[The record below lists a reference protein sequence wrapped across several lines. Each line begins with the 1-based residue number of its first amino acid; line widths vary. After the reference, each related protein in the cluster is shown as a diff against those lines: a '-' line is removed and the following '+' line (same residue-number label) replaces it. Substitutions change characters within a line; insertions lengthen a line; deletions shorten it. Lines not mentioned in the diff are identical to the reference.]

1 MYLTPYTIYS
11 DLTSDILHLTSG
23 IFKLMAG
30 PEGVAAKF
38 DLLTIGDCTVDI
50 FTFPDKAEIH
60 CQLHDDKRC
69 ELCLSAADKV
79 SSKGFSLTFGGN
91 AANVAVGASRLGLKV
106 GVYTHVGADLFGKE
120 ILENFKKEKVD
131 TSLVEVDKDQVTN
144 VNVII
149 SFAGERTILTAHR
162 PRRYLVPSVYAPW
175 VYFSSLAP
183 GHDYFHAPFVRYIH
197 EHRVKL
203 AFNPGSYQIK
213 EGLAAYGQLLK
224 ITEVLILNR
233 EEAGRLLGLDHALK
247 TEKEIL
253 SRLRDLGPRIV
264 VVTDGPQ
271 GAYAFDGYEFIFQP
285 ATAVKAKERTGAGDA
300 FSCGLVSALVLGKPV
315 KEALKWGT
323 LNAESVTQVVGAQ
336 GGLLSRKKLESLVK
350 KL

>member
-1 MYLTPYTIYS
+1 
-11 DLTSDILHLTSG
+11 
-23 IFKLMAG
+23 MAS
-30 PEGVAAKF
+30 PEGVSQKF

-50 FTFPDKAEIH
+50 FTFPERAHVH
-60 CQLHDDKRC
+60 CQLHGEQKVDGSASPNLATSKERRC

-79 SSKGFSLTFGGN
+79 SSKGFELTFGGN
-91 AANVAVGASRLGLKV
+91 AANVAVGASRLSLKT
-106 GVYTHVGADLFGKE
+106 GIYTHVGNDLFGKE
-120 ILENFKKEKVD
+120 TLENFKKEKVD
-131 TSLVEVDKDQVTN
+131 TSLVEVDKDQATN

-149 SFAGERTILTAHR
+149 SSGGERTILTSHR
-162 PRRYLVPSVYAPW
+162 PRQYLVPSVFSPW

-197 EHRVKL
+197 EGRVKL

-233 EEAGRLLGLDHALK
+233 EEVGRLLRLDHALK
-247 TEKEIL
+247 PERELL

-264 VVTDGPQ
+264 VVTDGLQ

-285 ATAVKAKERTGAGDA
+285 ATGVRAKERTGAGDA
-300 FSCGLVSALVLGKPV
+300 FSCGLVSALVLGKGL

-323 LNAESVTQVVGAQ
+323 LNAESVTQQVGAQ
-336 GGLLSRKKLESLVK
+336 AGLLTRAKLEKAAARLK
-350 KL
+350 

>member
-1 MYLTPYTIYS
+1 
-11 DLTSDILHLTSG
+11 
-23 IFKLMAG
+23 MAS
-30 PEGVAAKF
+30 PEGVSSKF

-50 FTFPDKAEIH
+50 FTFPERADVH
-60 CQLHDDKRC
+60 CQLHGGEKC

-79 SSKGFSLTFGGN
+79 SSKGFDLTFGGN
-91 AANVAVGASRLGLKV
+91 AANVAVGASRLGLRT
-106 GVYTHVGADLFGKE
+106 GIYTHVGRDLFGGE
-120 ILENFKKEKVD
+120 TLENFKKEKVD
-131 TSLVEVDKDQVTN
+131 TSLVEMDEEQATN
-144 VNVII
+144 VNIII
-149 SFAGERTILTAHR
+149 SSGGERTILTAHQ
-162 PRRYLVPSVYAPW
+162 PRHYLVPSVYAPW

-183 GHDYFHAPFVRYIH
+183 GHDYFHAPFVRYVH
-197 EHRVKL
+197 ENRIKL

-247 TEKEIL
+247 TEKELL

-271 GAYAFDGYEFIFQP
+271 GAYAFDGYEFIFQT
-285 ATAVKAKERTGAGDA
+285 ATVVKAKERTGAGDA
-300 FSCGLVSALVLGKPV
+300 FSCGVVTALAMGRPL

-323 LNAESVTQVVGAQ
+323 LNAESVTQAVGAQ
-336 GGLLSRKKLESLVK
+336 AGLLSRKELEPLVK
-350 KL
+350 KLR